1 MSKTTR
7 KRVCI
12 VGCGPAGM
20 SLLFQL
26 GKLSDDEIP
35 DIVCYEKQSDWGGA
49 WNVTWRKGTDEYG
62 EQLHSVMYYDLWCN
76 DPKEVFEYPDYTYE
90 THFGK
95 VVPSYIPWSAARDYF
110 VGRATRGS
118 KRDLKQYVKFCTIV
132 KRIDYDKETDTFT
145 VIVKHLKEDKEE
157 IVTFSHVIVAVGQ
170 FSFPNTPSFEGL
182 DDFKGHVLHAKDVK
196 HIGVFKGKR
205 MLIIGSSYS
214 AEDLSLQGLKYGVK
228 SIIISYRT
236 QPLGYKWPE
245 GIEERPLVEK
255 FVGNTAHFK
264 DGSVSEIDVVLLC
277 TGYLEMFPF
286 LSEELRLKTPRL
298 CLYPDNLYKGI
309 LWMNG
314 ANDKLMYVGIQ
325 YNIYCVNM
333 FDAQAIFARK
343 NIMGTL
349 KLPPRE
355 EMRED
360 IDKWIKVKD
369 AVNEHAALEVL
380 GFMTKYFQDIV
391 KTAGYR
397 EDTFKAEEYLV
408 GMMQDRSENI
418 CTWREKQYPCI
429 YTGKLSLPPKIP
441 WMKNLDVTL
450 EDFLKQCSE

>member
-1 MSKTTR
+1 M
-7 KRVCI
+7 
-12 VGCGPAGM
+12 
-20 SLLFQL
+20 
-26 GKLSDDEIP
+26 
-35 DIVCYEKQSDWGGA
+35 
-49 WNVTWRKGTDEYG
+49 
-62 EQLHSVMYYDLWCN
+62 
-76 DPKEVFEYPDYTYE
+76 
-90 THFGK
+90 
-95 VVPSYIPWSAARDYF
+95 
-110 VGRATRGS
+110 
-118 KRDLKQYVKFCTIV
+118 
-132 KRIDYDKETDTFT
+132 
-145 VIVKHLKEDKEE
+145 
-157 IVTFSHVIVAVGQ
+157 
-170 FSFPNTPSFEGL
+170 
-182 DDFKGHVLHAKDVK
+182 
-196 HIGVFKGKR
+196 
-205 MLIIGSSYS
+205 
-214 AEDLSLQGLKYGVK
+214 KYGVK

-264 DGSVSEIDVVLLC
+264 DGSDAEIDVVLLC

-286 LSEELRLKTPRL
+286 LSEKLRLKTPRL
-298 CLYPDNLYKGI
+298 CLYPDNLYKGV
-309 LWMNG
+309 LWMNS

-360 IDKWIKVKD
+360 IDKWIKIKD
-369 AVNEHAALEVL
+369 TVNEHAALEVL

-408 GMMQDRSENI
+408 GMMQDRSDNI

-429 YTGKLSLPPKIP
+429 YTGKLSPPPKIP